1 MRSGWDARPAVAG
14 TWVTVAVLGTALNL
28 RAAVTSVGALLP
40 EVQSALEMGPVQAG
54 VLTSLPLL
62 SFAVVALVANR
73 FAQRLGLVAAM
84 TLSMFAVSFGLVLRV
99 VVADA
104 TWLIA
109 TSLIALSGMAIGNVL
124 LPVAVRSWFPGRVGP
139 MTGWYALMIALSTGL
154 PAALSVPVAAGLG
167 GWRPGLVIWAVP
179 TALALL
185 PWTLAVRAGT
195 APAGSQAPL
204 PPAAQPDP
212 DAGAATAPAAGD
224 DQPDPGAGA
233 ATAPAAD
240 DDQPAAG
247 TEGEPAVSVSWV
259 HRRVQSWALA
269 TFFGVQALEA
279 YVLMGWLPSILREA
293 GVAAGA
299 AGAMTGVAMIIG
311 GPVALILPR
320 LASRGDDQRI
330 YVVGLIALSTAGYLG
345 LLFAPAAQPLLWTV
359 LLGLGLGAFPLALL
373 LIGVRA
379 ASTPGTARLSV
390 LVQSFGYLFAALGPV
405 TIGALR
411 GATGGWAAPLT
422 LLLVLLV
429 PKLLGGVIAATPGKV
444 DVDIALDLRR
454 DVFRGLRADRD
465 PPPTP

>member
-1 MRSGWDARPAVAG
+1 VRSGWDARPAVAG

-40 EVQSALEMGPVQAG
+40 EVQSALAMGPVQAG

-62 SFAVVALVANR
+62 SFALVALVANR
-73 FAQRLGLVAAM
+73 LAERLGLLTAM
-84 TLSMFAVSFGLVLRV
+84 TLSMFAVSAGLVLRV
-99 VVADA
+99 AVADA

-109 TSLIALSGMAIGNVL
+109 TSLIALSGMAVGNVL
-124 LPVAVRSWFPGRVGP
+124 LPVAVRSWFPGRVGV
-139 MTGWYALMIALSTGL
+139 MTGWYALMIATSTGL

-167 GWRPGLVIWAVP
+167 GWRPGLAVWAVP
-179 TALALL
+179 ATVALL
-185 PWTLAVRAGT
+185 PWLLALRAG
-195 APAGSQAPL
+195 PL
-204 PPAAQPDP
+204 PATGPAPDPDTGPDP
-212 DAGAATAPAAGD
+212 DAG
-224 DQPDPGAGA
+224 
-233 ATAPAAD
+233 
-240 DDQPAAG
+240 
-247 TEGEPAVSVSWV
+247 TEPEPELSVSRV

-269 TFFGVQALEA
+269 VFFGVQALEA

-320 LASRGDDQRI
+320 LASRGEDQRI
-330 YVVGLIALSTAGYLG
+330 YVVGLIALSVAGYLG
-345 LLFAPAAQPLLWTV
+345 LLLAPAAQPLLWTV

-390 LVQSFGYLFAALGPV
+390 LVQSFGYLFAGLGPV

-411 GATGGWAAPLT
+411 GATGGWTAPLT
-422 LLLVLLV
+422 LLLLLLV
-429 PKLLGGVIAATPGKV
+429 PKLLGGIIAATPGKV
-444 DVDIALDLRR
+444 DLDIALDLRR
-454 DVFRGLRADRD
+454 DVLGRLRADRD
-465 PPPTP
+465 SPPTP

>member
-1 MRSGWDARPAVAG
+1 VRSGWDARPAVAG

-84 TLSMFAVSFGLVLRV
+84 TLSMFAVSVGLVLRV

-154 PAALSVPVAAGLG
+154 PAALSVPVAAELG

-179 TALALL
+179 AALALL
-185 PWTLAVRAGT
+185 PWTLAVRAGPT
-195 APAGSQAPL
+195 PAGSQAPL
-204 PPAAQPDP
+204 PPA
-212 DAGAATAPAAGD
+212 T
-224 DQPDPGAGA
+224 QPDPGAGA
-233 ATAPAAD
+233 ATAPAAGD
-240 DDQPAAG
+240 DEPAAG
-247 TEGEPAVSVSWV
+247 TEEEPAVSVSWV

-320 LASRGDDQRI
+320 FASRGEDQRI

-390 LVQSFGYLFAALGPV
+390 LVQSVGYLFAALGPV

>member
-40 EVQSALEMGPVQAG
+40 EVQSALTMGPVQAG

-62 SFAVVALVANR
+62 SFALVALVANLLAER
-73 FAQRLGLVAAM
+73 RGLLTAM
-84 TLSMFAVSFGLVLRV
+84 TLSMFAVSVGLVLRV
-99 VVADA
+99 AVADA

-124 LPVAVRSWFPGRVGP
+124 LPVAVRSWFPGRVGV
-139 MTGWYALMIALSTGL
+139 MTGWYALMIATSTGL

-167 GWRPGLVIWAVP
+167 GWRPGLAVWAVP
-179 TALALL
+179 AAVALL
-185 PWTLAVRAGT
+185 PWLVALRAGPVPAADT
-195 APAGSQAPL
+195 APAADPDAAPGADPDAA
-204 PPAAQPDP
+204 PPAAHQ
-212 DAGAATAPAAGD
+212 DASPSASTPPAAGD
-224 DQPDPGAGA
+224 DQDPG
-233 ATAPAAD
+233 
-240 DDQPAAG
+240 
-247 TEGEPAVSVSWV
+247 TEPEPSLSVSRV

-269 TFFGVQALEA
+269 VFFGVQALEA

-320 LASRGDDQRI
+320 LASRGEDQRI
-330 YVVGLIALSTAGYLG
+330 YVVGLIALSVAGYLG
-345 LLFAPAAQPLLWTV
+345 LLLAPAAQPLLWTV

-390 LVQSFGYLFAALGPV
+390 LVQSFGYLFAGLGPV

-411 GATGGWAAPLT
+411 GATGGWTAPLS
-422 LLLVLLV
+422 LLLLLLV
-429 PKLLGGVIAATPGKV
+429 PKLLGGIIAATPGKV
-444 DVDIALDLRR
+444 DLDIALDLRR
-454 DVFRGLRADRD
+454 DVFGGLRADRD
-465 PPPTP
+465 SPPTP